1 MNAEHPPQPSPDTST
16 SSTTSRSLTASNPA
30 PTTANRQF
38 GADPAEERPR
48 TSPAEAPRFRRS
60 TNHTGPQTGR
70 RPRRAKREL
79 DPSDDH
85 RQTFDQREEFDHAG
99 HAGDQSHRSSVEAL
113 TFRRTPIHTVP
124 RGQRPP
130 RRATGQRQPSDDPAY
145 PPTSSTTQE
154 SSHSRRGIRR
164 SMA

>member
-38 GADPAEERPR
+38 CADPAEERPR

-99 HAGDQSHRSSVEAL
+99 HVEESPALRSSTEPDGIEEPDD
-113 TFRRTPIHTVP
+113 FHN
-124 RGQRPP
+124 RPP
-130 RRATGQRQPSDDPAY
+130 LETGIMPPLTVRVRSARAGRPKKSGMMLSD
-145 PPTSSTTQE
+145 
-154 SSHSRRGIRR
+154 SRF
-164 SMA
+164 